1 LIYWQIF
8 LAFFIPGIIAYG
20 GGPASIPLIEY
31 EVVHRYEWLTRVE
44 FGEALAFGNVLPG
57 PIATKM
63 AAYIGYEVGGIAG
76 GIVALLATVVPSLLL
91 MIALLSILYR
101 YRDSV
106 RVRRLT
112 IIVKPAI
119 AVMLTVMAYSFFEN
133 SFDQI
138 GPVHT
143 FFLGIISLLCIE
155 KFKIHPGFILLAAL
169 IYGGFAFS

>member
-1 LIYWQIF
+1 MIYWQIF

-20 GGPASIPLIEY
+20 GGPAAIPLIEY
-31 EVVHRYEWLTRVE
+31 EVVHRYGWLTRVE

-63 AAYIGYEVGGIAG
+63 AAYIGYEVGGITG

-106 RVRRLT
+106 RVKRLT
-112 IIVKPAI
+112 VF
-119 AVMLTVMAYSFFEN
+119 V
-133 SFDQI
+133 
-138 GPVHT
+138 
-143 FFLGIISLLCIE
+143 
-155 KFKIHPGFILLAAL
+155 
-169 IYGGFAFS
+169 